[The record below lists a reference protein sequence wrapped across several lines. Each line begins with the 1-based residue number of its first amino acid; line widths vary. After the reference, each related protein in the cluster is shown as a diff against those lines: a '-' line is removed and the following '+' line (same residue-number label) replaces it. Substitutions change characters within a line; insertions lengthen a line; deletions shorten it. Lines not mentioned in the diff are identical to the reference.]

1 MINSNEKNYLNSI
14 KFKKVSYGDD
24 KRDIKKKIFQN
35 KIFIIFLIFFIIIFI
50 FFFYKLIEKLTNKN
64 IFSQLYNFKA
74 QNITDKKQIENVN
87 IMSFDKE
94 YLYDINF
101 YCLNNIFSSED
112 LNKLNYFIIYHCHS
126 IEKGLSHFKLRPFG
140 SRVINSLIH
149 LLKKGLKHPNY
160 ESQFSFIIGINSLR
174 EYQKAYNQNKW
185 NYRMEYKKVS
195 KFLKHY
201 EKIKYLKT
209 GTNIL
214 TKEELKKDYKIN
226 YKKFISSRHSI
237 RNYKNLKLKT
247 KDIIEAL
254 EMAKYSPSACNRQ
267 FIKVHYYPNGKMRQ
281 NIIDYSIGK
290 SGFYLDGV
298 NTFIITFDVNGL
310 GLNDKGERN
319 QGYLNAGLF
328 ATNLINAFH
337 SIGIGTCLIGFNNPV
352 IQEEKL
358 KKINNI
364 PSNERIA
371 VMLYAG
377 YYDDKSIVTI
387 SPRKNV
393 KDIFTEH
400 K

>member
-1 MINSNEKNYLNSI
+1 
-14 KFKKVSYGDD
+14 
-24 KRDIKKKIFQN
+24 
-35 KIFIIFLIFFIIIFI
+35 
-50 FFFYKLIEKLTNKN
+50 
-64 IFSQLYNFKA
+64 
-74 QNITDKKQIENVN
+74 
-87 IMSFDKE
+87 
-94 YLYDINF
+94 
-101 YCLNNIFSSED
+101 
-112 LNKLNYFIIYHCHS
+112 
-126 IEKGLSHFKLRPFG
+126 
-140 SRVINSLIH
+140 
-149 LLKKGLKHPNY
+149 
-160 ESQFSFIIGINSLR
+160 
-174 EYQKAYNQNKW
+174 
-185 NYRMEYKKVS
+185 
-195 KFLKHY
+195 
-201 EKIKYLKT
+201 
-209 GTNIL
+209 
-214 TKEELKKDYKIN
+214 
-226 YKKFISSRHSI
+226 
-237 RNYKNLKLKT
+237 
-247 KDIIEAL
+247 
-254 EMAKYSPSACNRQ
+254 
-267 FIKVHYYPNGKMRQ
+267 MRQ